1 MQISQIDPA
10 YWNLLWS
17 VLVAAVVALLAVGRF
32 HSKVAT
38 KDDLEK
44 TEKEMLQRLYD
55 NEGSTIFIPR
65 KECRDKQTSCGKLL
79 CAKLDELKADS
90 QRRHR
95 EQLEEHR
102 EHMRRHEE
110 ISLLLG
116 AVQQFMENHKKEG

>member
-17 VLVAAVVALLAVGRF
+17 VLVAAVVALLAVGSFRA
-32 HSKVAT
+32 KVAT
-38 KDDLEK
+38 KDDLQKSEAGMMK
-44 TEKEMLQRLYD
+44 RLYQPD
-55 NEGSTIFIPR
+55 GITIYVPR
-65 KECRDKQTSCGKLL
+65 KECRDSQSACGNRL
-79 CAKLDELKADS
+79 CAKLDELRADS
-90 QRRHR
+90 QRRHE

-110 ISLLLG
+110 ISRFLG